1 MNRICTG
8 EVICIYGRQDTVKQL
23 TLDRDTKE
31 ETTEGERTYC

>member
-8 EVICIYGRQDTVKQL
+8 EVIWIYGRQDAVKQL

-31 ETTEGERTYC
+31 ETREAERTYC